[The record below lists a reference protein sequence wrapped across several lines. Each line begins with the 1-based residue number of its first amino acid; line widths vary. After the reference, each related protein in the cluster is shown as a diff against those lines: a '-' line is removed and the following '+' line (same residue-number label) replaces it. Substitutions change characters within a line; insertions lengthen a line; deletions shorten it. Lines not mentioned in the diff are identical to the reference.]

1 MNLNTFTLNGELV
14 IISRRNSASKH
25 KSAIKTSFFST
36 LRFRIV
42 VIMLVLSIIPSVII
56 TNAICSTYMNLA
68 VSSRIAIVRN
78 QCIMLNNQI
87 ASGDYLSNTTNP
99 IINSE
104 IDMLTSIYG
113 GRIQIIDDN
122 MKIVKDS
129 FGLDSGKYLLSSAV
143 INCFKGQEY
152 SNNDEDNSI
161 VELALRITDPSSNDS
176 DAKGVML
183 ISFST
188 REITSNYSILQRNAL
203 IVLGIIVVMIIVFG
217 LLFSGILVRPFKKI
231 TNAINSLMLEPI
243 HVNDYEETR
252 QISDAFNRLIVQVK
266 DQDDNRQEFVSNVSH
281 ELKTPLASM
290 KVLADSLNMNPEASV
305 EQFREFMKDISEEID
320 RENAIITDLLSLVSM
335 DKNADDMHVE
345 NTNINEIVELV
356 VKRLRPIADI
366 KNVELIT
373 DSFKTVEA
381 EVDPTKITLVISN
394 IVENGIKYNKPEGGW
409 VRISLN
415 ADHKYFY
422 LTISDSGIGMPQDAT
437 EKIFERFY
445 RVDKSHS
452 REIGGTGLGLAIVKG
467 AITMHKGMIRVSS
480 VENEGSTFSIRIP
493 LVHVA

>member
-1 MNLNTFTLNGELV
+1 MFTRNGELV
-14 IISRRNSASKH
+14 IISKRKSAKKH
-25 KSAIKTSFFST
+25 NSAIKSSFFST

-56 TNAICSTYMNLA
+56 TNAVCSTYLNMA
-68 VSSRIAIVRN
+68 VTSRTAIVRN
-78 QCIMLNNQI
+78 QCIMLSNQI
-87 ASGDYLSNTTNP
+87 ASGDYLTDASND

-113 GRIQIIDDN
+113 GRIQIIDN
-122 MKIVKDS
+122 NLKIIKDS
-129 FGLDSGKYLLSSAV
+129 FELDRGKYMLSSAV

-152 SNNDEDNSI
+152 SNNDEDNGI
-161 VELALRITDPSSNDS
+161 VEMALRITDPSSEES
-176 DAKGVML
+176 DTMGVML

-188 REITSNYSILQRNAL
+188 REITTNYAILQRNAT

-243 HVNDYEETR
+243 HVNDYDETR

-266 DQDDNRQEFVSNVSH
+266 DMDDNRQEFVSNVSH

-290 KVLADSLNMNPEASV
+290 KVLADSLNMNPEATL

-320 RENAIITDLLSLVSM
+320 RENAIITDLLSLVTM
-335 DKNADDMHVE
+335 DKNAGDIHVE
-345 NTNINEIVELV
+345 NTNINALIELV
-356 VKRLRPIADI
+356 VKRLRPLADMN
-366 KNVELIT
+366 NVELIV

-381 EVDPTKITLVISN
+381 EVDKSKIMQIVSN
-394 IVENGIKYNKPEGGW
+394 IVENGIKYNKPDGGW

-422 LTISDSGIGMPQDAT
+422 LTISDSGIGMPQEAT

-467 AITMHKGMIRVSS
+467 AITMHKGMIRVTST
-480 VENEGSTFSIRIP
+480 ENEGSTFSIRIP
-493 LVHVA
+493 LAYVA

>member
-1 MNLNTFTLNGELV
+1 MFTPNGELV
-14 IISRRNSASKH
+14 IISRHNSAAKH
-25 KSAIKTSFFST
+25 NAAIKASFFST

-42 VIMLVLSIIPSVII
+42 VIMLVLSIVPSVII
-56 TNAICSTYMNLA
+56 TNAVCSTYLNMA
-68 VSSRIAIVRN
+68 VNSRTAIVRN
-78 QCIMLNNQI
+78 QCIMLSNQI
-87 ASGDYLSNTTNP
+87 ASGDYLTNASNA

-113 GRIQIIDDN
+113 GRIQIIDTN
-122 MKIVKDS
+122 LKIIKDS
-129 FGLDSGKYLLSSAV
+129 FGLDRGKYMLSSAV

-152 SNNDEDNSI
+152 SNNDEDNNI
-161 VELALRITDPSSNDS
+161 VEMALRITDPSSEENET
-176 DAKGVML
+176 KGVML

-188 REITSNYSILQRNAL
+188 REITSNYSVLQRNATV
-203 IVLGIIVVMIIVFG
+203 VLGIIVVMIIVFG

-231 TNAINSLMLEPI
+231 TNAINSLTLEPI
-243 HVNDYEETR
+243 HVNDYDETR

-290 KVLADSLNMNPEASV
+290 KVLADSLNMNPNATV

-335 DKNADDMHVE
+335 DNNVEGLHVE
-345 NTNINEIVELV
+345 NTNINDIVELV
-356 VKRLRPIADI
+356 VKRLRPIADVN
-366 KNVELIT
+366 NVELIT

-381 EVDPTKITLVISN
+381 EVDPTKITLIITN

-415 ADHKYFY
+415 ADHKYLY
-422 LTISDSGIGMPQDAT
+422 LTISDSGIGMPQEAT
-437 EKIFERFY
+437 VKIFERFY

-452 REIGGTGLGLAIVKG
+452 REIGGTGLGLAIVKS
-467 AITMHKGMIRVSS
+467 AITMHKGMIRVTST
-480 VENEGSTFSIRIP
+480 ENEGSTFSIRIP